1 MRNDIIGEVLK
12 KYRKANGLEIHDVS
26 ILLKE
31 RYGLDIAD
39 KTIYGWESNQAH
51 PVTDTFVALCEMYHI
66 ADVGKEFSTDPTPV
80 SSIVTMDEFLL
91 LTSYREL
98 PEPMQKKILQ
108 TVQEKSKQMKTIKT
122 RKNVAKKES

>member
-12 KYRKANGLEIHDVS
+12 KYRKANGLEVHDVA

-51 PVTDTFVALCEMYHI
+51 PVTDTFVVLCEMYHI
-66 ADVGKEFSTDPTPV
+66 ADVGKEFSTNSTPI
-80 SSIVTMDEFLL
+80 SSIVTIDEFELL
-91 LTSYREL
+91 SSYREL
-98 PEPMQKKILQ
+98 PKAMQGKILQ
-108 TVQEKSKQMKTIKT
+108 TVQEKSEQFKR
-122 RKNVAKKES
+122 RKSKKGTAK

>member
-12 KYRKANGLEIHDVS
+12 KYRKANGLEVHDVA

-51 PVTDTFVALCEMYHI
+51 PVT
-66 ADVGKEFSTDPTPV
+66 K
-80 SSIVTMDEFLL
+80 SSQCFL
-91 LTSYREL
+91 
-98 PEPMQKKILQ
+98 I
-108 TVQEKSKQMKTIKT
+108 I
-122 RKNVAKKES
+122 